1 MDITYEITPQAE
13 IHADIN
19 TGGNVPYTLPPATS
33 SALGGVKA
41 DPKQSGDTQ
50 PVRIGTD
57 GKLWTANTGGGE
69 VDRSDE
75 LVSVLNTYYTNRSI
89 GFVYSASNTPIKGTY
104 VDGSNNIDCSTFI
117 ILGLMG
123 IDFAN
128 SPYNHIPLAIGSQD
142 WAFNPVPYAIDTA
155 AELCEMLTYSGCRLK
170 WEKKDN
176 ITTQDLRDAGVR
188 NGDILFISN
197 EANGRYMDI
206 THTSIIWDIDA
217 TYPILEV
224 TSSANV
230 VQRGSIATRGQNIV
244 AICRPVVN
252 ENATA
257 RYTAGCED
265 FVRAHSGGGS
275 ATDVQINGTSITQDG
290 VANIPVA
297 STSQLGAVKMGGA
310 NNGIGLG
317 SADQLYVV
325 KASDAEITARGNNYK
340 PIVPNNLNYAVTAV
354 LTDGKAPAL
363 TDAQKAQAQ
372 SWLGIDTILGLVEA
386 VSEVVG

>member
-1 MDITYEITPQAE
+1 M
-13 IHADIN
+13 ADYYATISDGA
-19 TGGNVPYTLPPATS
+19 TVKGSAIPGGSGGSYILPPAS
-33 SALGGVKA
+33 SNALGGVKA

-69 VDRSDE
+69 VDRSSE
-75 LVSVLNTYYTNRSI
+75 LTSVLNTYYTNRSI
-89 GFVYSASNTPIKGTY
+89 GFNYNTKNTPIRGEY

-170 WEKKDN
+170 WSAKDN

-230 VQRGSIATRGQNIV
+230 VQRGSIGTRGQNIV
-244 AICRPVVN
+244 AICRPVVSDK
-252 ENATA
+252 ATA
-257 RYTAGCED
+257 RYTAG
-265 FVRAHSGGGS
+265 
-275 ATDVQINGTSITQDG
+275 
-290 VANIPVA
+290 
-297 STSQLGAVKMGGA
+297 
-310 NNGIGLG
+310 
-317 SADQLYVV
+317 
-325 KASDAEITARGNNYK
+325 AEIFAM
-340 PIVPNNLNYAVTAV
+340 AH
-354 LTDGKAPAL
+354 
-363 TDAQKAQAQ
+363 
-372 SWLGIDTILGLVEA
+372 
-386 VSEVVG
+386 SEVV